1 MKYIRVL
8 LPMLLFAVILFLPG
22 QAFAEQPKPIQLYLE
37 EKKLE
42 PEVPPKIV
50 GAGTTIVP
58 VRIIGEELGAIV
70 YWNEEK
76 REVRVVRGST
86 SIELKIDDRAAK
98 VNGIVEQ
105 LEEPPTIDNGNT
117 LVPIRFVAE
126 NLGLLVKWDQVNQ
139 AVLLSRKSAE
149 PSPNGGGT
157 PNSSENADTGTAE
170 PDKDGQTAG
179 KPENGADAEGGQ
191 AKDDGKD
198 SASANRPA
206 DSKPGQPA
214 GNGAEKDNEGAPN
227 PSENPKE
234 NQDPA
239 TSDSEAEGEKGG
251 ASKDQAAGTDPAGK
265 DQAEDKN
272 PSEGKDPSEG
282 IDPSEG
288 KNPSEGK
295 DSSKGGDGEDRDAGN
310 GADFSTVVW
319 SYPAPKDLPED
330 LSALTS
336 FVLDADRVK
345 IRTSGDVTAATSIL
359 KDPYRII
366 IDLPN
371 TVLGGFEN
379 KDQPGKAGEFQ
390 IEHPMIEK
398 VRYSQFSVEPM
409 TVRIVLDMKQPAEYR
424 AVQDKYLRQWTI
436 ELLEPE
442 MPQRKEQYVVV
453 IDPGHGG
460 TDPGAE
466 SVRSRMEKDF
476 NLSLAN
482 KVYALLLEE
491 PAIKPVMT
499 RMDDSYPTLDDRVE
513 LANSLE
519 ADLFISIHGN
529 KFEKPISGT
538 ETYYARPE
546 SEDFAHIIHKHVL
559 EATGFA
565 DRNVRQEK
573 YKVVRD
579 TNMPAVLVEVGY
591 LSNPNDEALMF
602 SESFQKR
609 VAKAI
614 VAGIKEQLR
623 LP

>member
-42 PEVPPKIV
+42 PEVPPRIV

-58 VRIIGEELGAIV
+58 VRIVGEELGAIV

-105 LEEPPTIDNGNT
+105 LEEPPTIHNGNT

-157 PNSSENADTGTAE
+157 PNSSEKAGTGNAA
-170 PDKDGQTAG
+170 PDKDGQSAV
-179 KPENGADAEGGQ
+179 KPENGAAAEGGQ
-191 AKDDGKD
+191 AKDDEKD
-198 SASANRPA
+198 SASANGPA
-206 DSKPGQPA
+206 DSKSGQPA
-214 GNGAEKDNEGAPN
+214 GNGSEKDDKSAAN
-227 PSENPKE
+227 PSGNPKE
-234 NQDPA
+234 NQNPA
-239 TSDSEAEGEKGG
+239 TSGSEAEGEKGG
-251 ASKDQAAGTDPAGK
+251 AGK
-265 DQAEDKN
+265 DQAKGKD
-272 PSEGKDPSEG
+272 PSGKDQAEGKDPSESK
-282 IDPSEG
+282 DPTEG
-288 KNPSEGK
+288 KGATEGK
-295 DSSKGGDGEDRDAGN
+295 DPPKSVDDESRDTEKDAVFN
-310 GADFSTVVW
+310 TVVW
-319 SYPAPKDLPED
+319 SYPAPKDLKEG
-330 LSALTS
+330 LSAFTS

-345 IRTSGDVTAATSIL
+345 IRTSGDVTAATSVL

-442 MPQRKEQYVVV
+442 APQQKEQYVVV

-602 SESFQKR
+602 SEPFQKR